1 MAVPSGTRQVHG
13 AIGVREDLANVI
25 YDISP
30 TTTPFLTGCGRE
42 SADNVLFEWQTDVLA
57 AAAANRHIEGDDSTA
72 SAVTETVRL
81 QNYTQIS
88 KETVSVSGTADS
100 VDFAGKSRNEMAYH
114 MARSAQTLKRDMEKM
129 LMDNVAKSAG
139 SASAARQTAGLG
151 SWVASNYHT
160 LGTGATAGAASTGN
174 GTDAATAA
182 TTKNAITEAGMKT
195 VIRECFDNGGEPD
208 TIMVGA
214 FNKQAISDLTQSVS
228 SLQTNADK
236 VAPAH
241 VVAAIDVYVSD
252 FGTLKV
258 IPNRFQRPEDAW
270 FLDMNYWNI
279 AYLRDFRTEDL
290 AKTGDSQ
297 KKHMLVEYGLMSKN
311 EKASGFLADL
321 TTS

>member
-1 MAVPSGTRQVHG
+1 MAVPSGTRQVHS

-42 SADNVLFEWQTDVLA
+42 GADNVLFEWQTDVLA
-57 AAAANRHIEGDDSTA
+57 AAAANRHTEGDDSTA
-72 SAVTETVRL
+72 SSIVETVRL
-81 QNYTQIS
+81 TNYCQIS
-88 KETVSVSGTADS
+88 KETVSVSGTAES
-100 VDFAGKSRNEMAYH
+100 VDFAGKSRSEMAYH
-114 MARSAQTLKRDMEKM
+114 MARAAQTLKRDMEKM
-129 LMDNVAKSAG
+129 LMDNVAKGAG
-139 SASAARQTAGLG
+139 SSSTARQTAGLG
-151 SWVASNYHT
+151 SWIASNYHS
-160 LGTGATAGAASTGN
+160 LGTSSVGTASSGN
-174 GTDAATAA
+174 GTDTATAA
-182 TTKNAITEAGMKT
+182 GTPGAITEAGMKI

-208 TIMVGA
+208 IIMVGA

-228 SLQTNADK
+228 ELRTAANA

-241 VVAAIDVYVSD
+241 VVAAVDVYVSD

-258 IPNRFQRPEDAW
+258 VPNRFQRAGDAW
-270 FLDMNYWNI
+270 FLDMNYWSI

-297 KKHMLVEYGLMSKN
+297 KKHILVEYGLMSKN